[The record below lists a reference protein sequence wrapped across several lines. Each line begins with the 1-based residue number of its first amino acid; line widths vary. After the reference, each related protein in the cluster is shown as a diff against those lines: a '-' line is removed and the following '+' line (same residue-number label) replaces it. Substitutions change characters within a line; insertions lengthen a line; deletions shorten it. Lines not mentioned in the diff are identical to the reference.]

1 MFPDISD
8 DIRILI
14 ERIETVFPSIRY
26 IEDVIKS
33 RNKQYWSDYQTLYL
47 YMRILKSL
55 EIKSVIE
62 EDPSLTINRLR
73 QLMQI
78 IDDFE
83 RNPKFQGLN

>member
-8 DIRILI
+8 DIHILI

-33 RNKQYWSDYQTLYL
+33 RNNKYWSDYQTLYL